1 MRIMQEVDVG
11 AGQMDG
17 AGDGVGNDDENDLAI
32 EQLAEMQAQTME
44 DDDTAG
50 QVDFGSG
57 RKGRQVKRFDTHL
70 SRWFGRVVC
79 DEGHVAK
86 TIWT

>member
-1 MRIMQEVDVG
+1 
-11 AGQMDG
+11 MDG

-70 SRWFGRVVC
+70 
-79 DEGHVAK
+79 
-86 TIWT
+86 